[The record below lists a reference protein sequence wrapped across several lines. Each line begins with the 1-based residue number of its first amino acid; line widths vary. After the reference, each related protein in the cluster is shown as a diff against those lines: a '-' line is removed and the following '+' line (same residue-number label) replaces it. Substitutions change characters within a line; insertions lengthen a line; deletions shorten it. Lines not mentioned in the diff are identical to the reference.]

1 MSDTDTDATLFA
13 IRNLDVRFDTPQGPV
28 HAVRSVSLDVQSGEC
43 LAVVG
48 ESGSGKS
55 QLFLA
60 CLGLLATNGRVSGSA
75 RFEGRELVG
84 ADGAG
89 LDAVRGTRLSMV
101 FQDPMNALTPHL
113 PIGRQ
118 LTEVVRDRGLMTSTQ
133 ARSRSIEVLAACG
146 LGGAERQLA
155 RYPHEFSGGQRQRIA
170 IAMAMMTEP
179 QLIVADEPTT
189 ALDVTVQAQV
199 LDVLRAARRRGVAL
213 VLITHDLGVVA
224 GLADRVAVMYAG
236 RIVELATVRDIYAA
250 PAHPYTAALLA
261 SVPRLDGS
269 VDIPLA
275 GIEGQPP
282 GPHEPQQPCAF
293 APRCPRAI
301 DRCRTIAPEFGARGR
316 HRVACHMPLGGGGGA
331 S

>member
-1 MSDTDTDATLFA
+1 MSDAALLA
-13 IRNLDVRFDTPQGPV
+13 IRNLDVRFDTPRGAVQ
-28 HAVRSVSLDVQSGEC
+28 AVRSVSLDVRSGEC

-60 CLGLLATNGRVSGSA
+60 CLGLLAAGGRADGSA

-84 ADGAG
+84 ADGAT

-118 LTEVVRDRGLMTSTQ
+118 LAEVVLERGLLTAAQ
-133 ARSRSIEVLAACG
+133 ARSRSIEVLGACG
-146 LGGAERQLA
+146 LSDAQRQLS

-179 QLIVADEPTT
+179 RLIVADEPTT

-199 LDVLRAARRRGVAL
+199 LEVLRAARRRGVAL

-236 RIVELATVRDIYAA
+236 RIVELAPVRDLYAA

-261 SVPRLDGS
+261 SAPVSVQAPVPHS
-269 VDIPLA
+269 
-275 GIEGQPP
+275 
-282 GPHEPQQPCAF
+282 CF
-293 APRCPRAI
+293 
-301 DRCRTIAPEFGARGR
+301 
-316 HRVACHMPLGGGGGA
+316 
-331 S
+331 

>member
-1 MSDTDTDATLFA
+1 VSDAALLA
-13 IRNLDVRFDTPQGPV
+13 IRNLDVRFDTPRGAVQ
-28 HAVRSVSLDVQSGEC
+28 AVRSVSLDVRSGEC
-43 LAVVG
+43 VAVVG

-60 CLGLLATNGRVSGSA
+60 CLGLLAAGGRADGSA

-84 ADGAG
+84 ADGAT

-118 LTEVVRDRGLMTSTQ
+118 LAEVVLERGLLTAAQ
-133 ARSRSIEVLAACG
+133 ARSRSIEVLGACG
-146 LGGAERQLA
+146 LSDAQRQLS

-179 QLIVADEPTT
+179 RLIVADEPTT

-199 LDVLRAARRRGVAL
+199 LEVLRAARRRGVAL

-236 RIVELATVRDIYAA
+236 RIVERAPVRDLYAA
-250 PAHPYTAALLA
+250 PAHPYTAALLE
-261 SVPRLDGS
+261 SVPRLDGP
-269 VDIPLA
+269 VDVPLA

-282 GPHEPQQPCAF
+282 GANEVQQPCAF
-293 APRCPRAI
+293 APRCPRATE
-301 DRCRTIAPEFGARGR
+301 RCREDPPMLLARGR
-316 HRVACHMPLGGGGGA
+316 RLVACHLPRDGGGA
-331 S
+331 AP